1 MRTTRTRVAIACAA
15 VWFLAFA
22 PEPVAAQRGAVTGT
36 VRDAATQEPLVGAQI
51 QVSGTQLGGL
61 TDQRGQYLIPNVPAG
76 ERAIIVTIIGYGQ
89 ASQTVNI
96 TADGTATADFMLRE
110 SAVELEGIVVN
121 AVTGEQERRREL
133 GNVVGRIDVASVPKA
148 AISRPADVLTARV
161 AGLEVR
167 NVNGTTG
174 TGQRI
179 RIRGANSVSLD
190 NEPLIIVDGV
200 RLDNSTTFMDTG
212 FSEGAPDQV
221 PNRLND
227 LNPDDIETIEVLKGP
242 AASGIYG
249 TAASNGVILITTKK
263 GIGGPTR
270 WNFYVEGGLVRG
282 ETDYPDNMV
291 ALARTGTGYA
301 HCPNYLLAVGA
312 CAQDS
317 IARFNPFTDDA
328 FTPFRKGDRQKYG
341 LSLSG
346 GGDVLTYFFS
356 GDMEKE
362 KGVYQSNALDKV
374 NFRGNVR
381 AALRDN
387 LALNVG
393 TSYTSSD
400 FSQPSNDNSVLS
412 PILNGL
418 FGAALF
424 DHGTREDAY
433 YAFTPE
439 VTAEQFFAT
448 QKIERFV
455 GSLNGN
461 WQPKSWLSVNA
472 TAGLDLYSLKDGQL
486 LRPNVAPI
494 AATWVNG
501 WAEESRGTNYNW
513 TANGALVA
521 TFPLTPSINS
531 TTTAG
536 FDYNQLRLGITRA
549 KGFGLTPGTGSID
562 GTSSL
567 FQIDADNTTVITVG
581 GFIQQQ
587 LAFNDRIFLA
597 GGVRADDNSAFG
609 QDFGLIY
616 YPSFTASW
624 VIGEESFFPQSNVL
638 SSLRLRGAIG
648 ESGQRPQFRQAE
660 TYYSPATA
668 TTPTGDAPGL
678 TIGGVGN
685 VDLKPERTLE
695 FEAGFDA
702 GLLGDRL
709 AAELT
714 YYRRRTRDALI
725 ARNLP
730 PSVGQSNPVTLSGTR
745 FENIGEIRNSGL
757 EVALTAR
764 IIDTQPL
771 GWSLRLTGAT
781 LDNEIVELGEGID
794 PILLNRGNQR
804 HISGYT
810 AGGFWQPRI
819 NINDADGNG
828 LLALDEISVEDSLSF
843 IGPSLPELSG
853 SISTEVRLFNVLQI
867 STLFEGRAGHYQL
880 NDNEQYRC
888 FFSAVFGDRG
898 CEGADDPNASLE
910 DQAAAIGAVYGD
922 PNTGTTS
929 YFYNIHKADFIKWR
943 ELAVTLSP
951 PESWTSFFP
960 QARNISLTV
969 AGRNL
974 ASWTKYPGLDPEAN
988 ETGASTNFTQG
999 EFGTQ
1004 PQVRYWT
1011 ARLNFSF

>member
-1 MRTTRTRVAIACAA
+1 
-15 VWFLAFA
+15 
-22 PEPVAAQRGAVTGT
+22 
-36 VRDAATQEPLVGAQI
+36 
-51 QVSGTQLGGL
+51 
-61 TDQRGQYLIPNVPAG
+61 
-76 ERAIIVTIIGYGQ
+76 
-89 ASQTVNI
+89 
-96 TADGTATADFMLRE
+96 
-110 SAVELEGIVVN
+110 
-121 AVTGEQERRREL
+121 
-133 GNVVGRIDVASVPKA
+133 
-148 AISRPADVLTARV
+148 
-161 AGLEVR
+161 
-167 NVNGTTG
+167 
-174 TGQRI
+174 
-179 RIRGANSVSLD
+179 
-190 NEPLIIVDGV
+190 
-200 RLDNSTTFMDTG
+200 
-212 FSEGAPDQV
+212 
-221 PNRLND
+221 
-227 LNPDDIETIEVLKGP
+227 
-242 AASGIYG
+242 
-249 TAASNGVILITTKK
+249 
-263 GIGGPTR
+263 
-270 WNFYVEGGLVRG
+270 
-282 ETDYPDNMV
+282 
-291 ALARTGTGYA
+291 
-301 HCPNYLLAVGA
+301 
-312 CAQDS
+312 
-317 IARFNPFTDDA
+317 
-328 FTPFRKGDRQKYG
+328 
-341 LSLSG
+341 
-346 GGDVLTYFFS
+346 
-356 GDMEKE
+356 MEKE
-362 KGVYQSNALDKV
+362 NGVYASNALDKV

-412 PILNGL
+412 PILNGM

-424 DHGTREDAY
+424 DHDSRDDAY
-433 YAFTPE
+433 YAFAPE
-439 VTAEQFFAT
+439 VTAEDFFAT

-455 GSLNGN
+455 GSLNSN
-461 WQPKSWLSVNA
+461 WQPRSWLSVNA
-472 TAGLDLYSLKDGQL
+472 TAGLDLYSLKDGQI

-521 TFPLTPSINS
+521 TFPLTPTINT

-536 FDYNQLRLGITRA
+536 VDYNHLRLGVTRA

-562 GTSSL
+562 GTSTL
-567 FQIDADNTTVITVG
+567 FQIDADNTSVITIG
-581 GFIQQQ
+581 GFVQQQ
-587 LAFNDRIFLA
+587 VAFSDRIFLA
-597 GGVRADDNSAFG
+597 AGVRADDNSAFG

-616 YPSFTASW
+616 YPSFTGSW
-624 VIGEESFFPQSNVL
+624 VIGEESWFPQSEAI
-638 SSLRLRGAIG
+638 SSFRLRGAVG

-668 TTPTGDAPGL
+668 ATPTGDAPGL

-685 VDLKPERTLE
+685 FDLKPERTLE

-702 GLLGDRL
+702 GFLSDRL

-714 YYRRRTRDALI
+714 YYNRRTRDALI

-730 PSVGQSNPVTLSGTR
+730 PSVGQSNPATLSGTR
-745 FENIGEIRNSGL
+745 FENIGEMRNSGL
-757 EVALTAR
+757 ELALSAR
-764 IIDTQPL
+764 IIDTGTL
-771 GWSLRLTGAT
+771 GWSMRVTGAT
-781 LDNEIVELGEGID
+781 LDNEIADLGEGID

-804 HISGYT
+804 HISGFP

-819 NINDADGNG
+819 NLDDADGNG

-843 IGPSLPELSG
+843 IGPSLPDLSG
-853 SISTEVRLFNVLQI
+853 SISTEVRLFDMFQI

-888 FFSAVFGDRG
+888 FFSAAFGDRG

-922 PNTGTTS
+922 PNNGRTS

-943 ELAVTLSP
+943 ELAVTFSP
-951 PESWTSFFP
+951 PERWTSFFQ

-974 ASWTKYPGLDPEAN
+974 GTWTKYPGLDPEAN
-988 ETGASTNFTQG
+988 ESGASTNFTQG